1 MSPKKKYWLDCLF
14 ATLFVFLTLYGLKQL
29 TTLNALQ
36 AFDPIGKALGDV
48 ELADVA
54 FSELREDPVIDENV
68 VIVNIGNLSRA
79 GIAQQIVNISAC
91 KPRVIGLDIIFACD
105 RGYADSLNCPEAYDA
120 EANALFAMAAA
131 GAPNLVMAQKLWQ
144 TQGLVDSLGDVQ
156 LYDSMEHTDADLRQ
170 TPYEG
175 FVNLETDA
183 GDQEDLKTCRR
194 FNPVIEVNGEQEL
207 AFSVKMAMLY
217 DSVKTKKLLARNKFS
232 EVVNYRGNIVD
243 WYGASNYAGRYAVLD
258 VEQALDTSLFVPA
271 MLEDKIV
278 IMGFLGEDLRDT
290 SWDDKFFTPLN
301 KQYAGKSRPDMYGV
315 VVHANIVSMILAED
329 YINELTL
336 WQEYG
341 IAFSLVFLNVM
352 LFTLI
357 VRRIPVWFDSLSLLV
372 QVIQVV
378 IMGYLMVQVMT
389 WSNFKLNLT
398 LSLAA
403 VALVGTCFEL
413 YGTLVKRVLGSLVLR
428 IPLLSRNEVLT
439 KKESGV

>member
-1 MSPKKKYWLDCLF
+1 MKKFWLDCLF
-14 ATLFVFLTLYGLKQL
+14 ATLFVFASLYGLKQL
-29 TTLNALQ
+29 TQLRAFN
-36 AFDPIGKALGDV
+36 AFDPIGQAFGDM
-48 ELADVA
+48 ELADIA
-54 FSELREDPVIDENV
+54 FSTLREDPVIDENV

-79 GIAQQIVNISAC
+79 GIAKQIMNIAAC

-105 RGYADSLNCPEAYDA
+105 RGYTDSLNCPEAYDA
-120 EANALFAMAAA
+120 EANAFFAMAAE
-131 GAPNLVMAQKLWQ
+131 GATNLVMAEKLWQ
-144 TQGLVDSLGDVQ
+144 TNGLVDSLGDVQ
-156 LYDSMEHTDADLRQ
+156 LYDSMEHTDTELLR
-170 TPYEG
+170 TPFEG

-183 GDQEDLKTCRR
+183 GDQEDLKACRR
-194 FNPVIEVNGEQEL
+194 FNPAIDVNGKQEL

-232 EVVNYRGNIVD
+232 EVINYRGNIVD
-243 WYGASNYAGRYAVLD
+243 WFGASNYAGRYAVLD

-278 IMGFLGEDLRDT
+278 IMGYLGEDLRDT

-329 YINELTL
+329 YIDELAP

-341 IAFSLVFLNVM
+341 IAFVLVFLNVF
-352 LFTLI
+352 LFSI
-357 VRRIPVWFDSLSLLV
+357 INRRIPIWFDSLSLLV

-378 IMGYLMVQVMT
+378 LLAYLMVQVLS

-398 LSLAA
+398 TSLAA

-413 YGTLVKRVLGSLVLR
+413 YGSLVKRVLEFLSQR
-428 IPLLSRNEVLT
+428 IPLLSRNKVIT
-439 KKESGV
+439 NQESGV